1 MSMNLQLNYSSVF
14 SIYFFYTHDIIGY
27 VKKSRTR
34 EKGKMKKLLS
44 VVLAVIT
51 CSFMSVNVF
60 ADGGQDEVD
69 LTGGLSSLRW
79 GMTEEQVEKELSS
92 IPYDEKYNET
102 RPYENQTLYRYED
115 ITFDKKYDGYLIIC
129 VTDKDGLCGINFHF
143 PTENS
148 DSSVYD
154 ELCKKAEKEG
164 GIPSPDNMDILAEY
178 HFPENNHTVMIFDFG
193 TEAQYSYFP
202 LSEDYSAEA
211 GIFVEEIIL

>member
-1 MSMNLQLNYSSVF
+1 
-14 SIYFFYTHDIIGY
+14 
-27 VKKSRTR
+27 
-34 EKGKMKKLLS
+34 MKKFLS

-60 ADGGQDEVD
+60 ADGSQDEVD

-79 GMTEEQVEKELSS
+79 GMTETQVEKVLSA

-102 RPYENQTLYRYED
+102 RPYENQTLYKYED
-115 ITFDKKYDGYLIIC
+115 ITFDEKYDGYLVIC
-129 VTDKDGLCGINFHF
+129 VTDKDGLCGVNFHF
-143 PTENS
+143 PTDNA
-148 DSSVYD
+148 SSVYN
-154 ELCKKAEKEG
+154 ELCEKAETEG

-211 GIFVEEIIL
+211 GIVVEEILL